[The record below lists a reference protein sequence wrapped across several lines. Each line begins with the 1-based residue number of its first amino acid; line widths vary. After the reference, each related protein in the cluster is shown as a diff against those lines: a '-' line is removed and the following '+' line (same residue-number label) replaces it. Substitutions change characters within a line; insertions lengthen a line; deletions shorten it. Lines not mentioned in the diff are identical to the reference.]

1 VSPAQLEG
9 LTGGRSLRGEVMG
22 QAAGVVSGK
31 GMITAAHC
39 RKATAILRDELVGSE
54 TAIPL
59 LLMIAQVRS
68 RLLHDEENTQ
78 LKLISHLYDTAQ
90 DVLMQ
95 FTEFLVAGAR
105 SIESIAELMP
115 DLSVLLGEVGL
126 AVPVAFQL
134 VRPLLR
140 AALQYGVDP
149 SAAPSRLQRWHPFG
163 DTMATLVR
171 TLIQPASLWDVMS
184 PRFYVLFW
192 GLGLYDI
199 KVPVTRYETEIKR
212 LKDKYADLD
221 HKKNSTS
228 ASSLGITPAEFSKLN
243 RARDLEMKQLLQKI
257 ADLTEDLVKQKKHV
271 EQIRDVIR
279 TEQDTFFHVSATNIP
294 FASAAD
300 ANEGDMDVV
309 SEQALSVREKRAEE
323 VVSENIM
330 QFLLYQRLL
339 MSPLDAVYCTQFCFL
354 LHELQT
360 PLFST
365 LDFLDRTV
373 RTITPL
379 IFCSTE
385 SEASFVGYAL
395 LDLLQVTNR
404 WHDDEV
410 AFNNDAR
417 DKLGFAYPL
426 PASSTTAQGAVTEAG
441 TSEAGEGEMEV
452 GQAEVN
458 CDHAKFKELCKE
470 WHTRMFSVIKASF
483 KVSDREYI
491 YIRSG
496 LVLLAKVSE
505 QFPSRAKEGDQL
517 IVLVEQMVAQ
527 ETKRGD
533 LQIMAKSLITIL
545 KKRADS
551 WLNDSPQRKIAAMK
565 KEAAARKAAEQKE
578 KEEKEAK
585 EANKNASAASTEPA
599 ARSRGAVAPA
609 AGVSS
614 AGDNRRGPA
623 KEETWRR
630 GDTVESNYNN
640 NSRSNEALPSR
651 HDGRDGRDAA
661 TRDRDS
667 RDSRERADRSG
678 NTSTTAAGRN
688 APAAPSTRDAPEAKR
703 RSNSRDRDRRGGTS
717 AGAANNNSS
726 NSGSNQAPASG
737 VKRKIDEDRSTNDR
751 SNASASAGHARSNA
765 KVDEPSRSGSSAAL
779 ASNNS
784 SRDKS
789 TPSMPADNKGKD
801 REKDNEKDRQDGAR
815 GCRSERRSAQRE
827 QLRDP
832 KDPREPLSSR
842 GNGNSAAAEKGKE
855 KDRKEEKKEE
865 KKEERGSGRD
875 KDQGRD
881 SAVEKNSAASG
892 GREDRR
898 DSRQQDRSSTNQP
911 AAGGERDRN
920 VPSSSN
926 KRSREAA
933 DLPADAA
940 SSSSNA
946 QQSTSNK
953 RGGSTMERVIAPP
966 QLTTP
971 SIDSQAAQLLEM
983 KKAAGGSGSLS
994 RRTSGDPNGP
1004 SLLSLSAANQSDG
1017 AKESSNRRDSSRERR
1032 PSQPQLQVPSQPQQA
1047 QRSQSRSHS
1056 DLQLQGSNSLF
1067 PAKNSNVAS
1076 GNSGRGQQQQQQQQQ
1091 GRFDDRPPRHHQQSQ
1106 QVQPGSGRG
1115 YEEDYHQPYNQ
1126 AQGHGHQGQGQ
1137 AYPNKHYKSEEQH
1150 GGNYNGNQQGQGHGG
1165 NQQGR
1170 NRGGGGGGGGR
1181 R

>member
-1 VSPAQLEG
+1 MDCTSFNCYIYFITKISFFSLSQIFISSGVAKEGQGSKHAEVVLAETMALHGARAELKRLAKENTKAVGLKLARHTQTSPLVVFNHVLSQVEAFDNLIPYIVDALKYCTDLSQDVMAYSLISQLKKGASADAKLKKGDTHFSQWFSALTKFIATFYCRYPGTELKGLLNYLLQRMSIGDSLDLLVLKELLGIMGSSETLLEVSPAQLEG

-149 SAAPSRLQRWHPFG
+149 SAAPCRLQRWHPFG
-163 DTMATLVR
+163 DTMTTLVR

-243 RARDLEMKQLLQKI
+243 RSRDLEMKQLLQKI

-279 TEQDTFFHVSATNIP
+279 TEQDTFFHVSTTSVLP
-294 FASAAD
+294 PSAD
-300 ANEGDMDVV
+300 ANDGGMDVV

-330 QFLLYQRLL
+330 QYLLYQRLL

-373 RTITPL
+373 CTITPL

-410 AFNNDAR
+410 AFNNEAR

-441 TSEAGEGEMEV
+441 TAEAGEGEMEV

-458 CDHAKFKELCKE
+458 CDHAKFKELCK
-470 WHTRMFSVIKASF
+470 
-483 KVSDREYI
+483 VSSIDVVVLTIFIIMILNDFISLFLEY
-491 YIRSG
+491 RSG
-496 LVLLAKVSE
+496 TLACSAS
-505 QFPSRAKEGDQL
+505 SR
-517 IVLVEQMVAQ
+517 
-527 ETKRGD
+527 
-533 LQIMAKSLITIL
+533 
-545 KKRADS
+545 RAS
-551 WLNDSPQRKIAAMK
+551 KYLTGSIF
-565 KEAAARKAAEQKE
+565 
-578 KEEKEAK
+578 
-585 EANKNASAASTEPA
+585 
-599 ARSRGAVAPA
+599 
-609 AGVSS
+609 
-614 AGDNRRGPA
+614 
-623 KEETWRR
+623 
-630 GDTVESNYNN
+630 
-640 NSRSNEALPSR
+640 
-651 HDGRDGRDAA
+651 
-661 TRDRDS
+661 
-667 RDSRERADRSG
+667 
-678 NTSTTAAGRN
+678 
-688 APAAPSTRDAPEAKR
+688 
-703 RSNSRDRDRRGGTS
+703 TS
-717 AGAANNNSS
+717 ARASS
-726 NSGSNQAPASG
+726 YWP
-737 VKRKIDEDRSTNDR
+737 R
-751 SNASASAGHARSNA
+751 
-765 KVDEPSRSGSSAAL
+765 
-779 ASNNS
+779 
-784 SRDKS
+784 
-789 TPSMPADNKGKD
+789 
-801 REKDNEKDRQDGAR
+801 
-815 GCRSERRSAQRE
+815 CRS
-827 QLRDP
+827 
-832 KDPREPLSSR
+832 SS
-842 GNGNSAAAEKGKE
+842 
-855 KDRKEEKKEE
+855 
-865 KKEERGSGRD
+865 
-875 KDQGRD
+875 
-881 SAVEKNSAASG
+881 
-892 GREDRR
+892 
-898 DSRQQDRSSTNQP
+898 
-911 AAGGERDRN
+911 
-920 VPSSSN
+920 
-926 KRSREAA
+926 
-933 DLPADAA
+933 LP
-940 SSSSNA
+940 
-946 QQSTSNK
+946 
-953 RGGSTMERVIAPP
+953 GP
-966 QLTTP
+966 
-971 SIDSQAAQLLEM
+971 
-983 KKAAGGSGSLS
+983 KKA
-994 RRTSGDPNGP
+994 TS
-1004 SLLSLSAANQSDG
+1004 
-1017 AKESSNRRDSSRERR
+1017 
-1032 PSQPQLQVPSQPQQA
+1032 
-1047 QRSQSRSHS
+1047 
-1056 DLQLQGSNSLF
+1056 
-1067 PAKNSNVAS
+1067 
-1076 GNSGRGQQQQQQQQQ
+1076 
-1091 GRFDDRPPRHHQQSQ
+1091 
-1106 QVQPGSGRG
+1106 
-1115 YEEDYHQPYNQ
+1115 
-1126 AQGHGHQGQGQ
+1126 
-1137 AYPNKHYKSEEQH
+1137 
-1150 GGNYNGNQQGQGHGG
+1150 
-1165 NQQGR
+1165 
-1170 NRGGGGGGGGR
+1170 
-1181 R
+1181 